1 MFFLILTRNRKQ
13 LIYYREI
20 REYVRIYLEFSAQTA
35 YKNNLYSLG
44 LMIKQAL
51 NFGTCYKDQKNVKPV
66 GSLLWKEASQELR
79 YTFLVPFYGLIT
91 IHFVKYQKSKI
102 YPLHRNLLARGSWT
116 VEITKLKSLINIL
129 ALRVF
134 HLFISQKLG
143 QFSVMGFIMLLV
155 YMTYIPYTKKY
166 TVLARN
172 CMKHPH

>member
-1 MFFLILTRNRKQ
+1 MPKNYLYLRRKTKPFIIGWSRCNGVQYVLLLRTNILYRNQTYIYRCIGSKRDRPGFNAEIQITFLTVHGVYAEKMFFLILTRNRKQ

-79 YTFLVPFYGLIT
+79 YTFLVVL
-91 IHFVKYQKSKI
+91 
-102 YPLHRNLLARGSWT
+102 
-116 VEITKLKSLINIL
+116 SL
-129 ALRVF
+129 F
-134 HLFISQKLG
+134 
-143 QFSVMGFIMLLV
+143 MG
-155 YMTYIPYTKKY
+155 
-166 TVLARN
+166 
-172 CMKHPH
+172 

>member
-1 MFFLILTRNRKQ
+1 MPKNYLYLRRKTKPFIIGWSRCNGVCLAFANKYLIQKPDIYRCIGSKRDRPGFYAEIQITFWTVHGVYAEKMFFLILTRNRKQ

-79 YTFLVPFYGLIT
+79 YTFLVVL
-91 IHFVKYQKSKI
+91 
-102 YPLHRNLLARGSWT
+102 
-116 VEITKLKSLINIL
+116 SL
-129 ALRVF
+129 F
-134 HLFISQKLG
+134 
-143 QFSVMGFIMLLV
+143 MG
-155 YMTYIPYTKKY
+155 
-166 TVLARN
+166 
-172 CMKHPH
+172 